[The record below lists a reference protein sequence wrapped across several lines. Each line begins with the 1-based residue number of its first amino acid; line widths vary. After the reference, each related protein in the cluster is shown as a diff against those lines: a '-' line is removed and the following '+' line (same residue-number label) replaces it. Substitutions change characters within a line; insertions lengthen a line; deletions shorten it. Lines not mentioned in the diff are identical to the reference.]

1 MGDRD
6 YADLAAKVAALEER
20 LNTRQAEYKTEIARL
35 AEAMERRE
43 RRTLTMNVTM
53 IAAAVAIVIAA
64 VGLLTRL

>member
-1 MGDRD
+1 M
-6 YADLAAKVAALEER
+6 
-20 LNTRQAEYKTEIARL
+20 NTRQTEYKTDIARL

-43 RRTLTMNVTM
+43 RRTLTVHVTM